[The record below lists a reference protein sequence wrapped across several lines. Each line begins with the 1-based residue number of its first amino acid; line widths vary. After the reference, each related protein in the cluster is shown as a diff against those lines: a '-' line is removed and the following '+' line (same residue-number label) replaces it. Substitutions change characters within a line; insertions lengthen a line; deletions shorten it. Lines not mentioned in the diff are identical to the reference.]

1 MLEPE
6 NSKEDDSAGQ
16 ELQVSECD
24 PGGPSGRARCRPE
37 PEAKDEV
44 STVGS
49 ECQMIT
55 LGYGSRCWKGTTIQ
69 TTSMAITSMAI
80 IDPIIIL
87 QPKSFSR
94 DKSSYLEHEQIVPR
108 VPSHLGSDASFLQ
121 PKPKTIQKIL
131 HLP

>member
-49 ECQMIT
+49 ECQVRA
-55 LGYGSRCWKGTTIQ
+55 GGQCGQSREVGGKFQ
-69 TTSMAITSMAI
+69 A
-80 IDPIIIL
+80 
-87 QPKSFSR
+87 
-94 DKSSYLEHEQIVPR
+94 
-108 VPSHLGSDASFLQ
+108 
-121 PKPKTIQKIL
+121 
-131 HLP
+131 